1 MSSPCSFG
9 APAQRKAVATYKS
22 RVEGPLLSLHQSNGA
37 QHAKDDRE
45 GHRWFPV
52 AQVQG
57 EPADHRTQ
65 RPGMIAQSPINA
77 ISMPAEAAAAVSTMA
92 TASVRKYGP
101 WRRQLEGSGGRDA
114 RPCARCAVGSK
125 PGGGAMGA
133 GQQLS
138 CHGRRHTRLGASST
152 RTRGSKGRGFVGG
165 HQGATLPT

>member
-1 MSSPCSFG
+1 M
-9 APAQRKAVATYKS
+9 
-22 RVEGPLLSLHQSNGA
+22 
-37 QHAKDDRE
+37 
-45 GHRWFPV
+45 

-114 RPCARCAVGSK
+114 RPCARCAVGRSRE
-125 PGGGAMGA
+125 A
-133 GQQLS
+133 GPWE
-138 CHGRRHTRLGASST
+138 
-152 RTRGSKGRGFVGG
+152 RGSSYRATVGVIR
-165 HQGATLPT
+165 A